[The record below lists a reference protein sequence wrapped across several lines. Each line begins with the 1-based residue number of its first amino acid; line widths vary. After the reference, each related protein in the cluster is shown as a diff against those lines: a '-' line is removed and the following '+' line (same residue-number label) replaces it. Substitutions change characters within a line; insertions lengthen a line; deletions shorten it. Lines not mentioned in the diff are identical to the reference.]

1 MSFNFSG
8 AGRIFKETLS
18 KFYSAIDNDVTCN
31 FRLGIIAHET
41 DHIEPRRFEVLSD
54 GHTVAAGGAGNEDAL
69 DRHGLTEIPSAT
81 T

>member
-1 MSFNFSG
+1 MLDECPKKHRANDG
-8 AGRIFKETLS
+8 AVNGI
-18 KFYSAIDNDVTCN
+18 TCN

-41 DHIEPRRFEVLSD
+41 DHIEPRRLEVLSD